1 VVRVPRGEAPL
12 RRVVVIGAGFFGGV
26 VARRLADVGIR
37 AVVASR
43 TRGDTRVDVE
53 DRVALARALE
63 TNDVVV
69 DTAGPFQSRST
80 ALVETA
86 IARGCDVVD
95 LSDARGYAQAV
106 LALHDRAVANGV
118 RILTSCSAIATVAAS
133 AIRASGA
140 VSPDACDLFLAPAS
154 AETGNPATI
163 RAFLASV
170 DWARRRDFPGD
181 RRRGHLVESAA
192 AVLLP
197 RSWSS
202 LRRVEFWVDP
212 NAPFA
217 ATSLALASRLRLMP
231 LVEAVAPL
239 SARLIGRRDGMF
251 VVAVSDGGRELVTRL
266 AAPRGSYLIA
276 AEPAVLAAESLARGA
291 AIPAGVVPANAQ
303 VDPGTLFTRLG
314 VLGVDVQVLEGGRTR
329 MGLP

>member
-1 VVRVPRGEAPL
+1 MRVSRGEAPL
-12 RRVVVIGAGFFGGV
+12 RRVVVIGTGFFGGV
-26 VARRLADVGIR
+26 VARRLADVGIS

-43 TRGDTRVDVE
+43 TRGDIRVDVE

-63 TNDVVV
+63 VNDVIV

-86 IARGCDVVD
+86 IERGCDVVD
-95 LSDARGYAQAV
+95 LSDARGYAEAV

-133 AIRASGA
+133 AISASGA

-181 RRRGHLVESAA
+181 RRRGHFVESAA

-217 ATSLALASRLRLMP
+217 ATSLVLASRLRLMP

-266 AAPRGSYLIA
+266 AASRGSYLIA

-291 AIPAGVVPANAQ
+291 AIPAGVVPADAQ
-303 VDPGTLFTRLG
+303 VDPSTLFTRLG
-314 VLGVDVQVLEGGRTR
+314 VLGVDVRVLEGGRAR
-329 MGLP
+329 MARP

>member
-1 VVRVPRGEAPL
+1 MVRVSRGEAPL

-26 VARRLADVGIR
+26 VARRLSEVGIP

-43 TRGDTRVDVE
+43 TRGDLRVDVD

-63 TNDVVV
+63 TNDIVV

-86 IARGCDVVD
+86 IERGCDVVD
-95 LSDARGYAQAV
+95 LSDARTYAENV
-106 LALHDRAVANGV
+106 LAHHERAVAKGV

-133 AIRASGA
+133 AIRAGR
-140 VSPDACDLFLAPAS
+140 VTSPDACDLFLAPAS
-154 AETGNPATI
+154 AETGNPATV

-170 DWARRRDFPGD
+170 DWSLSRDFPG
-181 RRRGHLVESAA
+181 RGRRGHRVENAA

-197 RSWSS
+197 RSWPS

-217 ATSLALASRLRLMP
+217 ATSLAVASRLRLTRV
-231 LVEAVAPL
+231 LEAVAPL
-239 SARLIGRRDGMF
+239 SARLLGRRDGMF
-251 VVAVSDGGRELVTRL
+251 AVAVSESGREQITTLS
-266 AAPRGSYLIA
+266 APRGSYLIA
-276 AEPAVLAAESLARGA
+276 AEPAVFAAESLARGA
-291 AIPAGVVPANAQ
+291 DLPPGVVPSDAQ
-303 VDPGTLFTRLG
+303 VDPAALFTRLRS
-314 VLGVDVQVLEGGRTR
+314 LGVDVRS
-329 MGLP
+329 